1 MYRNDENMKFRVKI
15 TILEWIT
22 KKSLMAF
29 NNRTKIALHVILCFN
44 IDLETDN
51 DNTIISRKTV
61 LEIKVVQCCIFNG
74 NNQK

>member
-1 MYRNDENMKFRVKI
+1 
-15 TILEWIT
+15 
-22 KKSLMAF
+22 MAF
-29 NNRTKIALHVILCFN
+29 NNRTKIASHVILCFN